1 MRNVERFSK
10 ISKEEVGSVTEH
22 PMAEK
27 GKMSPVKKMK
37 CKMQMQVSNRKG
49 FVCTTLS
56 PSERRMREG
65 F

>member
-10 ISKEEVGSVTEH
+10 IPKEEVGSVTEH

-27 GKMSPVKKMK
+27 GKMSPVKKTK
-37 CKMQMQVSNRKG
+37 CKMQVSNRKG